1 MKKLLLLLFFLL
13 GISVST
19 LNARGIAL
27 GVGLVKVGGED
38 TKITPHLTIEGYSR
52 LNDSIIVGGLVFN
65 ADGYDEGNYGN
76 LYSIEGGL
84 GIIADKKL
92 NFYLTAGVAY
102 QQNNGTTADASLGNL
117 WSAGLSYRLTKR
129 TYAEIKYR
137 SMEFSDDINGELD
150 DYTVTTTSFSVAFM
164 F

>member
-1 MKKLLLLLFFLL
+1 MKKLLLLSLFLL
-13 GISVST
+13 SISVST

-27 GVGLVKVGGED
+27 GVGLVKVEGED
-38 TKITPHLTIEGYSR
+38 TQATSHLTIETYSR
-52 LNDSIIVGGLVFN
+52 LNDGIIVGGLVFN
-65 ADGYDEGNYGN
+65 ADGYDEGDYGN
-76 LYSIEGGL
+76 LYSIEAGL

-102 QQNNGTTADASLGNL
+102 QQNNSTSADASLGNL

-137 SMEFSDDINGELD
+137 NISFSDDINGELD
-150 DYTVTTTSFSVAFM
+150 NYTLTATSFSVAFM